1 MIFITRKEHF
11 SASHKLEN
19 PALTKEQNIEI
30 FGKCNHLHGHNYYM
44 EVTLSGT
51 PDPESGYVMD
61 LKKLKKILLDNIIN
75 KVDHSF
81 LNELD
86 IFKGIIPTTENMTK
100 VFWDILKD
108 IINRDNVK
116 LYSIKIF
123 ETDKNSVEY
132 RGE

>member
-19 PALTKEQNIEI
+19 PALTEEQNIEI

-44 EVTLSGT
+44 EVTLCGT
-51 PDPESGYVMD
+51 PEPESGYVMD
-61 LKKLKKILLDNIIN
+61 LKKLKKILLENVIN